1 VAASVTR
8 TPTTLRT
15 HLLVAFVV
23 VAVVPI
29 LALSLALTRSVA
41 RSQESAAA
49 QRLGGAL
56 TAVRRR
62 LDELRLLAQV
72 RVSALGDRDIP
83 AAQVEDEAAL
93 TSPAVLHHDLPIIE
107 IIDQGGIVVA
117 SHHWPATVGLP
128 DHDFVFSSD
137 GTLRLQAVGEG
148 YGYRERL
155 TLTASHAT
163 RWHNLRLTVRGG
175 FFLDEDFLASLATPL
190 GMAVGLRDE
199 RHAEWRVTPDSPLA
213 AWLGPALEQRRGQIT
228 LGAKPY
234 RWAAEP
240 LESGLW
246 IVVAIPAT
254 ELDDVTRELTRLSA
268 LATAAAVLAAALAA
282 LWFSAWIARP
292 VQRLA
297 RALPAV
303 ARGERGEPMPVTGAA
318 EVAQLAAEFNR
329 MTAELFES
337 RERLLQAER
346 VAAWRE
352 MARRLA
358 HELKNPIFPIQ
369 VSIETLR
376 RVFEREAQRRA
387 SGAAEGGE
395 DFGRLFR
402 ESCDTILDELRLLR
416 GIIDEFSRFAR
427 LPRPHFAPTDVGALV
442 EQVLALH
449 RPGAGRV
456 TIETVLPPGLPQILA
471 DRDLLSHA
479 LGNLVANAFEA
490 MQDGGVLRVRAL
502 RTATGVAVAIEDSG
516 PGIPE
521 EQRLRL
527 FTPYFTTKKGGT
539 GLGLSIA
546 QSIVADHGGRIE
558 VHTEAGHG
566 TTFTLILPLKPRV
579 PTGGGAPDDQPE

>member
-1 VAASVTR
+1 
-8 TPTTLRT
+8 
-15 HLLVAFVV
+15 
-23 VAVVPI
+23 
-29 LALSLALTRSVA
+29 
-41 RSQESAAA
+41 
-49 QRLGGAL
+49 
-56 TAVRRR
+56 
-62 LDELRLLAQV
+62 
-72 RVSALGDRDIP
+72 
-83 AAQVEDEAAL
+83 
-93 TSPAVLHHDLPIIE
+93 
-107 IIDQGGIVVA
+107 
-117 SHHWPATVGLP
+117 
-128 DHDFVFSSD
+128 
-137 GTLRLQAVGEG
+137 
-148 YGYRERL
+148 
-155 TLTASHAT
+155 
-163 RWHNLRLTVRGG
+163 
-175 FFLDEDFLASLATPL
+175 
-190 GMAVGLRDE
+190 MAVGLRDE
-199 RHAEWRVTPDSPLA
+199 RHAEWRVASNSPLA
-213 AWLGPALEQRRGQIT
+213 IWSDPALEARRGQVA
-228 LGAKPY
+228 LAAAPY

-254 ELDDVTRELTRLSA
+254 ELENVTRDLTRLSA

-303 ARGERGEPMPVTGAA
+303 ARGERGDAMPVTGAA

-376 RVFEREAQRRA
+376 RVFDRDAARYA
-387 SGAAEGGE
+387 SGEALDDDE
-395 DFGRLFR
+395 FGRLFR

-427 LPRPHFAPTDVGALV
+427 LPQPHFAPTDIGLLV

-449 RPGAGRV
+449 RPGAGLV
-456 TIETVLPPGLPQILA
+456 TIETELAQGLPPILA

-490 MQDGGVLRVRAL
+490 MPDGGVLRVHTL
-502 RTATGVAVAIEDSG
+502 RTAAGVAVAIEDSG
-516 PGIPE
+516 PGMPE
-521 EQRLRL
+521 EQRRRL

-558 VHTEAGHG
+558 VRTEAGRG
-566 TTFTLILPLKPRV
+566 TTFTLILPSRPPIPAAARAAD
-579 PTGGGAPDDQPE
+579 GQSD

>member
-1 VAASVTR
+1 MTR
-8 TPTTLRT
+8 TPMTLRA
-15 HLLVAFVV
+15 HLLVAFVI

-29 LALSLALTRSVA
+29 LALSLALTLRVA

-49 QRLGGAL
+49 RRLGGAL
-56 TAVRRR
+56 TAVRTR
-62 LDELRLLAQV
+62 LNELRLVAQA

-83 AAQVEDEAAL
+83 AAQVEDEADL
-93 TSPAVLHHDLPIIE
+93 TSPSVLHHDLPIIE
-107 IIDQGGIVVA
+107 ILDPAGIVVA
-117 SHHWPATVGLP
+117 SHHWPAAIGLP
-128 DHDFVFSSD
+128 DHDFVFSTD
-137 GTLRLQAVGEG
+137 GALRLQAVGEG
-148 YGYRERL
+148 YAYRERL

-163 RWHNLRLTVRGG
+163 RWRNQRLTVRGG

-199 RHAEWRVTPDSPLA
+199 RHGEWRVTSESPLA
-213 AWLGPALEQRRGQIT
+213 AWSSPVLDPRRGQVT
-228 LGAKPY
+228 LDALTY

-240 LESGLW
+240 LEAGLW

-303 ARGERGEPMPVTGAA
+303 ARGERGDPMPVTGAA

-376 RVFEREAQRRA
+376 RVFDRGAARYA
-387 SGAAEGGE
+387 SGEALDNDE
-395 DFGRLFR
+395 FGRLFR

-427 LPRPHFAPTDVGALV
+427 LPQPRFAPTDIGLLV

-449 RPGAGRV
+449 RPGAGLV
-456 TIETVLPPGLPQILA
+456 TIETELAPGLPPILA

-490 MQDGGVLRVRAL
+490 MPDGGMLRVRTL
-502 RTATGVAVAIEDSG
+502 STAAGVAVAIEDSG

-527 FTPYFTTKKGGT
+527 FTPYFTTKRGGT

-558 VHTEAGHG
+558 VRTEAGRS
-566 TTFTLILPLKPRV
+566 TTFTLILPSRP
-579 PTGGGAPDDQPE
+579 PAPAGTRAADRQSD

>member
-1 VAASVTR
+1 MTR
-8 TPTTLRT
+8 TPMTLRA
-15 HLLVAFVV
+15 HLLVAFVI

-29 LALSLALTRSVA
+29 LALSLALTLRVA

-49 QRLGGAL
+49 RRLGGAL
-56 TAVRRR
+56 TAVRTR
-62 LDELRLLAQV
+62 LNELRLVAQA

-83 AAQVEDEAAL
+83 AAQVEDEADL
-93 TSPAVLHHDLPIIE
+93 TSPSVLHHDLPIIE
-107 IIDQGGIVVA
+107 ILDPAGIVVA
-117 SHHWPATVGLP
+117 SHHWPAAIGLP
-128 DHDFVFSSD
+128 DHDFVFSTD
-137 GTLRLQAVGEG
+137 GALRLQAVGEG
-148 YGYRERL
+148 YAYRERL

-163 RWHNLRLTVRGG
+163 RWRNQRLTVRGG

-199 RHAEWRVTPDSPLA
+199 RHGEWRVTSESPLA
-213 AWLGPALEQRRGQIT
+213 AWSSPVLDPRRGQVT
-228 LGAKPY
+228 LDARTY

-240 LESGLW
+240 LEAGLW

-303 ARGERGEPMPVTGAA
+303 ARGERGDPMPVTGAA

-376 RVFEREAQRRA
+376 RVFDRGAARYA
-387 SGAAEGGE
+387 SGEALDNDE
-395 DFGRLFR
+395 FGRLFR

-427 LPRPHFAPTDVGALV
+427 LPQPRFAPTDIGLLV

-449 RPGAGRV
+449 RPGAGLV
-456 TIETVLPPGLPQILA
+456 TIETELAPGLPSILA

-490 MQDGGVLRVRAL
+490 MPDGGLLRVRTL
-502 RTATGVAVAIEDSG
+502 STAAGVAVAIEDSG

-527 FTPYFTTKKGGT
+527 FTPYFTTKRGGT

-558 VHTEAGHG
+558 VRTEAGRG
-566 TTFTLILPLKPRV
+566 TTFTLILPSRPPV
-579 PTGGGAPDDQPE
+579 PAGTRAADRQSD

>member
-1 VAASVTR
+1 MTR
-8 TPTTLRT
+8 TPMTLRA
-15 HLLVAFVV
+15 HLLVAFVI

-29 LALSLALTRSVA
+29 LALSLALTLRVA

-49 QRLGGAL
+49 RRLGGAL
-56 TAVRRR
+56 TAVRTR
-62 LDELRLLAQV
+62 LNELRLVAQA

-83 AAQVEDEAAL
+83 AAQVEDEADL
-93 TSPAVLHHDLPIIE
+93 TSPSVLHHDLPIIE
-107 IIDQGGIVVA
+107 ILDPAGIVVA
-117 SHHWPATVGLP
+117 SHHWPAAIGLP
-128 DHDFVFSSD
+128 DHDFVFSTD
-137 GTLRLQAVGEG
+137 GALRLQAVGEG
-148 YGYRERL
+148 YAYRERL

-163 RWHNLRLTVRGG
+163 RWRNQRLTVRGG

-199 RHAEWRVTPDSPLA
+199 RHGEWRVTSESPLA
-213 AWLGPALEQRRGQIT
+213 AWSSPVLDPRRGQVT
-228 LGAKPY
+228 LDALTY

-240 LESGLW
+240 LEAGLW

-303 ARGERGEPMPVTGAA
+303 ARGERGDPMPVTGAA

-376 RVFEREAQRRA
+376 RVFDRGAARYA
-387 SGAAEGGE
+387 SGEALDNDE
-395 DFGRLFR
+395 FGRLFR

-427 LPRPHFAPTDVGALV
+427 LPQPRFAPTDIGLLV

-449 RPGAGRV
+449 RPGAGLV
-456 TIETVLPPGLPQILA
+456 TIETELAPGLPPILA

-490 MQDGGVLRVRAL
+490 MPDGGMLRVRTL
-502 RTATGVAVAIEDSG
+502 STAAGVAVAIEDSG

-527 FTPYFTTKKGGT
+527 FTPYFTTKRGGT

-558 VHTEAGHG
+558 VRTEAGRS
-566 TTFTLILPLKPRV
+566 TTFTLILPSRPPV
-579 PTGGGAPDDQPE
+579 PAATRAADRQSD